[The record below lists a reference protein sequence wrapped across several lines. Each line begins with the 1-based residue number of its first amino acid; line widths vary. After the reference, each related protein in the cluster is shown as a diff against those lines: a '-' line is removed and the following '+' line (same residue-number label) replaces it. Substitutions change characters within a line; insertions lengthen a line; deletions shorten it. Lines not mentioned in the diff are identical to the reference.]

1 MRVPDVIGGYY
12 DAERGFPSP
21 ARNIQDAIGFADLI
35 PEFLSL
41 WLFKRKLLKDD
52 MVVSH
57 LNHIPVML
65 PNRACPFPGEGG
77 AVRPILTGL
86 PAGERLELLYR

>member
-65 PNRACPFPGEGG
+65 PNRACPFPARVARSG
-77 AVRPILTGL
+77 RFLLDCPQ
-86 PAGERLELLYR
+86 GERLELLYR